1 MIIKLKFIF
10 IIDHMNNVIVSPHYL
25 STEIGSSVFNK
36 GGNAVDAAIMTN
48 LIQGIVA
55 PETCGI
61 GGDLFA
67 LIWVPGKNKPEF
79 LDASGYS
86 GSNVKIDFLKNYE
99 SIPLNHPLSVTVP
112 GAVAGWKEL
121 SNKYGNLPIED
132 ILDIGIQLCHEGF
145 TVSDELFNSLNMHS
159 EELSGQKSGYSFYR
173 HNQPY
178 SSNTLIRRPQLGK
191 TFELLKDFGLE
202 YFYDGEIAKEISNS
216 VNGFIT
222 EEDLSN
228 YKAIW
233 REPLHQKIYGYDG
246 WTSPPSTQG
255 YLTLSTL
262 KGFEMIDNKD
272 DYLHTLIETYRI
284 LAADRDN
291 ITYDYQGND
300 QKFLG
305 TDSQYIRDKIS
316 RFDKD
321 IAGKYNFPNPHGGGT
336 AYINTIDK
344 NGLGVSLIQSNFYGI
359 GSRIGVGSYGFFL
372 HNRGC
377 GFNLI
382 KDHPN
387 SLGPNKK
394 PLHTLSPTI
403 WSKNGSLDFISGTR
417 GGRYQPQLLAQT
429 ILPYILGKSSFEEI
443 IKKPRWAMEYFGPN
457 TTSNIKFEFI
467 DEFEVTSLEDKG
479 HRVSV
484 ENKLIGGYGPI
495 STIYKNTDGKF
506 IGVPDIRV
514 GTEKAFNN
522 S

>member
-1 MIIKLKFIF
+1 
-10 IIDHMNNVIVSPHYL
+10 MNNVVVSPHHL
-25 STEIGSSVFNK
+25 STNLGATVFDK
-36 GGNAVDAAIMTN
+36 GGNAVDAAILTN

-67 LIWVPGKNKPEF
+67 LIWIPGKDKPEF

-86 GSNVKIDFLKNYE
+86 GSNVDPGLLSNYE
-99 SIPLNHPLSVTVP
+99 NIPLNHPLSVTVP

-121 SNKYGNLPIED
+121 SSKYGTTPIED
-132 ILDIGIQLCHEGF
+132 ILDVGIQLCHEGF
-145 TVSDELFNSLNMHS
+145 SVSKELFNSLNIHS

-173 HNQPY
+173 DSQPY
-178 SSNTLIRRPQLGK
+178 NFDTFIRRPQLGK
-191 TFELLKDFGLE
+191 TLELLKEHGLE
-202 YFYDGEIAKEISNS
+202 YFYNGEIAKEISNS

-222 EEDLSN
+222 KEDLSN
-228 YKAIW
+228 YKATW
-233 REPLHQKIYGYDG
+233 REPLHQKIFGYDG

-262 KGFEMIDNKD
+262 KGFEVIDNKD
-272 DYLHTLIETYRI
+272 DYLHTLIESYRI
-284 LAADRDN
+284 FASDRDN
-291 ITYDYQGND
+291 ITFDYQGND
-300 QKFLG
+300 NSFIG
-305 TDSQYIRDKIS
+305 THDDYIRDKIS
-316 RFDKD
+316 LFDKHA
-321 IAGKYNFPNPHGGGT
+321 AGKYNFPSPHGGGT
-336 AYINTIDK
+336 AYMNAIDK
-344 NGLGVSLIQSNFYGI
+344 NGLGISLIQSNFYGI

-377 GFNLI
+377 GFNLL

-403 WSKNGSLDFISGTR
+403 WSKDGSLDFIIGTR

-429 ILPYILGKSSFEEI
+429 ILPYILGNDSFEEI
-443 IKKPRWAMEYFGPN
+443 MKKPRWKIEYFGSN

-467 DEFEVTSLEDKG
+467 EKNDITSLEKKG
-479 HRVSV
+479 HKISA
-484 ENKLIGGYGPI
+484 EDKLIGGLGPI
-495 STIYKNTDGKF
+495 SIIYKDFGDKF

>member
-1 MIIKLKFIF
+1 
-10 IIDHMNNVIVSPHYL
+10 MNNVIVSPHYL
-25 STEIGSSVFNK
+25 STELGSTIFNK
-36 GGNAVDAAIMTN
+36 GGNAVDAAILTN

-67 LIWVPGKNKPEF
+67 LIWVPGKDKPEF

-86 GSNVKIDFLKNYE
+86 GSNVNSDLLASYK

-112 GAVAGWKEL
+112 GAVAGWAEL
-121 SNKYGNLPIED
+121 SNKYGDIPIGD
-132 ILDIGIQLCHEGF
+132 ILDVGINLCHEGF
-145 TVSDELFNSLNMHS
+145 EVSKELHNSLNIHS

-173 HNQPY
+173 DNQPY
-178 SSNTLIRRPQLGK
+178 SLDTLIRRPQLGM
-191 TFELLKDFGLE
+191 TLELLKKHGLE
-202 YFYDGEIAKEISNS
+202 YFYNGEIAKEISKS
-216 VNGFIT
+216 VNGFLT
-222 EEDLSN
+222 QEDLSN

-262 KGFEMIDNKD
+262 KGFEMIDEKD
-272 DYLHTLIETYRI
+272 DHLHTLIESYRI
-284 LAADRDN
+284 FASDRDN
-291 ITYDYQGND
+291 ITFDYLGND
-300 QKFLG
+300 QNFIGCDNK
-305 TDSQYIRDKIS
+305 YITNKLS
-316 RFDKD
+316 LFDKN
-321 IAGKYNFPNPHGGGT
+321 IAGKYDIPNPHGGGT
-336 AYINTIDK
+336 AYMNAVDK

-382 KDHPN
+382 KGHPN

-403 WSKNGSLDFISGTR
+403 WSKDGSLDFITGTR

-429 ILPYILGKSSFEEI
+429 ILPYILGENSFEEI
-443 IKKPRWAMEYFGPN
+443 MKKPRWKIEYFGPN
-457 TTSNIKFEFI
+457 TPSAIKFEFI
-467 DEFEVTSLEDKG
+467 EKSHMNSLINKG
-479 HRVSV
+479 HKISV
-484 ENKLIGGYGPI
+484 ENKLIGGNGPI
-495 STIYKNTDGKF
+495 STIYKNSDEKF
-506 IGVPDIRV
+506 VGVPDIRV

>member
-1 MIIKLKFIF
+1 
-10 IIDHMNNVIVSPHYL
+10 MNNVIVSPHYL
-25 STEIGSSVFNK
+25 STELGSTIFNK
-36 GGNAVDAAIMTN
+36 GGNAIDAAILTN
-48 LIQGIVA
+48 LVQGIVA

-86 GSNVKIDFLKNYE
+86 GSRANQSLLSNHN

-112 GAVAGWKEL
+112 GAVLGWKEL
-121 SNKYGNLPIED
+121 SNKYGSIPIED
-132 ILDIGIQLCHEGF
+132 ILDIGINLCHEGF
-145 TVSDELFNSLNMHS
+145 TVSKELFHSLKIHN
-159 EELSGQKSGYSFYR
+159 EELSGQNSGYSFYR
-173 HNQPY
+173 DNQPY
-178 SSNTLIRRPQLGK
+178 SINTLIRRPQLGK
-191 TFELLKDFGLE
+191 TLELLKDHGLD
-202 YFYDGEIAKEISNS
+202 YFYNSEIAKEISNS
-216 VNGFIT
+216 VNGFIS

-228 YKAIW
+228 YKATW

-262 KGFEMIDNKD
+262 KGFEMINNKD
-272 DYLHTLIETYRI
+272 EYLHALIESYRI
-284 LAADRDN
+284 FASDRDN
-291 ITYDYQGND
+291 ITFDYKGND
-300 QKFLG
+300 KNFLG
-305 TDSQYIRDKIS
+305 TNDEYIRDKVGL
-316 RFDKD
+316 FDEQA
-321 IAGKYNFPNPHGGGT
+321 AGKYSFPNPHGGGT
-336 AYINTIDK
+336 AYMNVVDD
-344 NGLGVSLIQSNFYGI
+344 NGLGISLIQSNFYGI
-359 GSRIGVGSYGFFL
+359 GSRIGVGNYGFFL

-382 KDHPN
+382 KSHPN
-387 SLGPNKK
+387 CLGPNKK

-403 WSKNGSLDFISGTR
+403 WSKNGSLDFITGTR

-429 ILPYILGKSSFEEI
+429 ILPYILGESSFEEI
-443 IKKPRWAMEYFGPN
+443 MKKPRWTIEYFGSN
-457 TTSNIKFEFI
+457 TSSNIKFEFI
-467 DEFEVTSLEDKG
+467 NESKKLSLENKG
-479 HRVSV
+479 HKISI

-495 STIYKNTDGKF
+495 STIYKNSDGNF